1 MSVRKLILGY
11 SIMIVGLWVGTTT
24 LLWLK
29 ESLHSL
35 SPPTL
40 FDSFKSQYEFLLSLR
55 VW

>member
-11 SIMIVGLWVGTTT
+11 SIMIVGLWIGTTT

-29 ESLHSL
+29 ESLCV
-35 SPPTL
+35 SPPPVL
-40 FDSFKSQYEFLLSLR
+40 FDFFKSQYEFLLSLR